1 MSLNIPIY
9 KMNNNKY
16 LAELLCKLSEYIYIY
31 IYIYKGASPVAQW

>member
-31 IYIYKGASPVAQW
+31 KGASPVAQW